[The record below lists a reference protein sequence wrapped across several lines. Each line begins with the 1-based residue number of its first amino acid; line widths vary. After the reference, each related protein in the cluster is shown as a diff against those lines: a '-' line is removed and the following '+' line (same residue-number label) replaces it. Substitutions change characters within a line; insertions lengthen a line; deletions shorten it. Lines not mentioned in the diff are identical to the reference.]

1 MTIELTEVVKKELVK
16 ERAGDIEEAIRD
28 VSRFRWGNLIT
39 LEQWR
44 FQRDRIGRTISEM
57 CAQYPQLS
65 VVVALKYRYNS
76 VFRYNKI
83 K

>member
-39 LEQWR
+39 SEQWR

-57 CAQYPQLS
+57 CAQYPQS
-65 VVVALKYRYNS
+65 QVVVALKCRYNS

-83 K
+83 